1 MRHRSLDATG
11 MQVSLAPRD
20 DDARGRGTGIHDGGK
35 LEACAERGATRGR
48 GRLHQLHRELRVGSR
63 NAGEIRELVEEELF
77 IRRGI
82 RNGDEEEIVGTP
94 EHAPAFGHFVQLLD
108 GALEGF
114 ARLAVLHRHFDV
126 EHDLE
131 ATADRSGVDRCVVAA
146 DHAGAFQVANPP
158 ETRCRGEVD
167 AARELGVGQAPF
179 SFELGDDRAVD
190 CVHRS
195 RSC

>member
-1 MRHRSLDATG
+1 
-11 MQVSLAPRD
+11 
-20 DDARGRGTGIHDGGK
+20 
-35 LEACAERGATRGR
+35 
-48 GRLHQLHRELRVGSR
+48 LRVGSGD
-63 NAGEIRELVEEELF
+63 AGEIRELVEEELF

-146 DHAGAFQVANPP
+146 DHARAFQVANPP
-158 ETRCRGEVD
+158 ETRCRGEVH

-179 SFELGDDRAVD
+179 SFELSDDRAID